1 LNGETVTDFAT
12 EQSSQPGL
20 KRICVF
26 CGANPGVNPAY
37 ADAAR
42 AMGEAIAARGL
53 GLVYGGGKVGLMGI
67 VADAAMKAGAEVTG
81 IIPEVLMRR
90 EVGHGAI
97 THLHVV
103 GTMHER
109 KKMMADLSDGFVV
122 LPGGVGTLEEAVEA
136 FTWTQLGIH
145 NKGLVFLD
153 TDGYW
158 QGMAQLFDHMVANGF
173 VKPEQR
179 PIASFT
185 ADPME
190 ALDALAAFS
199 APKADKW
206 VAPSQR

>member
-1 LNGETVTDFAT
+1 M
-12 EQSSQPGL
+12 
-20 KRICVF
+20 KRVCVF
-26 CGANPGVNPAY
+26 CGANPGLNPAFSE
-37 ADAAR
+37 AAR
-42 AMGEAIAARGL
+42 AMGRAIAERGL
-53 GLVYGGGKVGLMGI
+53 GLVYGGGHVGLMGI
-67 VADAAMKAGAEVTG
+67 VADAAMQAGAEVIG

-97 THLHVV
+97 TQLHVV
-103 GTMHER
+103 SSMHER

-145 NKGLVFLD
+145 EKGLVFLD

-158 QGMAQLFDHMVANGF
+158 QRMSGLLDHMVAEGF

-185 ADPME
+185 ADPMQ
-190 ALDALAAFS
+190 ALDLLAAFR
-199 APKADKW
+199 APPAKSWASPD
-206 VAPSQR
+206 QR

>member
-12 EQSSQPGL
+12 DQSIQPGL

-103 GTMHER
+103 GTSCLTTWWP
-109 KKMMADLSDGFVV
+109 MAS
-122 LPGGVGTLEEAVEA
+122 
-136 FTWTQLGIH
+136 
-145 NKGLVFLD
+145 
-153 TDGYW
+153 
-158 QGMAQLFDHMVANGF
+158 
-173 VKPEQR
+173 
-179 PIASFT
+179 
-185 ADPME
+185 
-190 ALDALAAFS
+190 
-199 APKADKW
+199 
-206 VAPSQR
+206 